1 MAAGSIEQM
10 AGRVAALMEQRL
22 RIRGDTLSDKL
33 RRGGRALPRKVRAEA
48 LLLAEAA
55 RNAANPRL
63 LPQIDR
69 ERVMQAH
76 DICLRHLQSVD
87 RAARRRAALS
97 GIAGSIAFSLLAV
110 GLLILIVLWWR
121 GFL

>member
-22 RIRGDTLSDKL
+22 RIRGETLSEKL
-33 RRGGRALPRKVRAEA
+33 RRGGRTLPRKVRAEA
-48 LLLAEAA
+48 AILAEAA

-69 ERVMQAH
+69 GRVAQAH
-76 DICLRHLQSVD
+76 DICLRHLQGLD
-87 RAARRRAALS
+87 RAARRRAVLM
-97 GIAGSIAFSLLAV
+97 GIASSIAFSLIAV
-110 GLLILIVLWWR
+110 GLLVLAVLWWR
-121 GFL
+121 GFF

>member
-1 MAAGSIEQM
+1 MAGSIEQM

-48 LLLAEAA
+48 EVLAEAA
-55 RNAANPRL
+55 RHAANPRL
-63 LPQIDR
+63 LPQIDQT
-69 ERVMQAH
+69 RVAQAH
-76 DICLRHLQSVD
+76 EICLRHLQGLD
-87 RAARRRAALS
+87 RRARRQAAVMGVAS
-97 GIAGSIAFSLLAV
+97 SIAFSLFAV
-110 GLLILIVLWWR
+110 GLLVLGVLWWR